1 MKRNKAY
8 NRLSQKGQTLTE
20 YMLVSAAILI
30 GFLVSWQFVGGR
42 FIRAFQFY
50 IDVFYAIMN
59 LPIP

>member
-1 MKRNKAY
+1 MS
-8 NRLSQKGQTLTE
+8 RLKTLLKNEDGQALTE
-20 YMLVSAAILI
+20 YFLVAYSILI
-30 GFLVSWQFVGGR
+30 GLLVIWQFVGGR